1 MSIPHIT
8 HQIWIQGWDVIPDKF
23 KVNTESLKKH
33 NPEFTHMTW
42 DEKSLREE
50 CAKISDKVRDKFDSL
65 KYIVQKADLG
75 RYVIL
80 YNYGGVYVDTDMFSL
95 KPISTTPNFE
105 NKDFIISYAP
115 YPSNKLG
122 FINNGIIM
130 SKKNN
135 TILMELIMKIV
146 ETNINEK
153 YCLFKLLYIFLST
166 GPLILLSVIYNH
178 SADVYIL
185 DNKYYEPCYIDNP
198 FCKFCEESIMDH
210 RHESSWHSN
219 ISKLS
224 YKYFSLVFYII
235 LYFILPLLIIYIIYI
250 LYNTL
255 ISSAPTQCQGL
266 YPELLRDVLQKT

>member
-1 MSIPHIT
+1 MSIPLIT

-33 NPEFTHMTW
+33 NPDFTHMTW

-50 CAKISDKVRDKFDSL
+50 CAKISTKVRDKFDSL

-80 YNYGGVYVDTDMFSL
+80 YNYGGVYADTDMFSL
-95 KPISTTPNFE
+95 KPIADTPNFKT
-105 NKDFIISYAP
+105 KDFIISYAP

-122 FINNGIIM
+122 FINNGVIM

-166 GPLILLSVIYNH
+166 GPLILLSVIYKH
-178 SADVYIL
+178 STDVFIL

-224 YKYFSLVFYII
+224 YKYFSLIFYII
-235 LYFILPLLIIYIIYI
+235 LYFILPLLILYLGYYIYNKFIII
-250 LYNTL
+250 HPAQFQELSQALTPH
-255 ISSAPTQCQGL
+255 IS
-266 YPELLRDVLQKT
+266 